1 MLVAENLRKYFG
13 DVRAVDDVSF
23 RIEEG
28 EIVSL
33 VGSNGAGKTTLV
45 NLISGY
51 LMPDG
56 GKIRFRDNRIT
67 HASAYKRIKIGVGRS
82 FQGASLFE
90 NATVLDN
97 VRISLFSRYGK
108 IKRGLLPAERYT
120 EITNE
125 ATEILRILNILDKR
139 DLTPKDLSEGD
150 KKVLDVAIAFALKS
164 KLLLLDEPTSGVAT
178 GDKFKVMD
186 TIVAAIRKEN
196 ISTLIIEH
204 DMDIVADYSEKVL
217 VMHQGK
223 IIAEGKPEQVMENKQ
238 VLEVL
243 FGIGE
248 ENASR
253 G

>member
-1 MLVAENLRKYFG
+1 MLIAENLRKYFG

-125 ATEILRILNILDKR
+125 AIEILRILNILDKR

-186 TIVAAIRKEN
+186 TILAAIRKEN

-223 IIAEGKPEQVMENKQ
+223 IIAEGKPDQVMENKQ